1 MPGRLASL
9 RPEVLQTRI
18 DKALDMSAACRL
30 CPRECG
36 VNRLEGETGFCQTGR
51 QALLASFN
59 LHFGEEDPLVGEH
72 GSGTIF
78 FAGCNLGCVFCQNFD
93 ISHSTWGATAVSPD
107 QLAGVMLDL
116 QGQGA
121 QNINFVTPTH
131 VVPQIL
137 EALPIAL
144 SQGLSL
150 PLVYNCGGY
159 ERLETLEL
167 LDGVIDIFMPDA
179 KFSDPEVARR
189 YCRAEDY
196 PDKARAAIVE
206 MHRQVGDLT
215 VDQAGVAVQGLL
227 VRHLLMPDDLAGS
240 EAWFRFLAESV
251 SPETYLNVMD
261 QYRPC
266 GEAASFPELQDT
278 IPAGQLQAA
287 RELASRCGLRRLD
300 RRKGLNARA
309 FFKLFGH

>member
-1 MPGRLASL
+1 MACLASY
-9 RPEVLQTRI
+9 
-18 DKALDMSAACRL
+18 
-30 CPRECG
+30 
-36 VNRLEGETGFCQTGR
+36 
-51 QALLASFN
+51 N

-78 FAGCNLGCVFCQNFD
+78 FAGCNLGCVFCQNYD
-93 ISHSTWGATAVSPD
+93 ISHSTRGAPEATPE
-107 QLAGVMLDL
+107 QLAGVMLHL

-121 QNINFVTPTH
+121 HNINFVTPTH

-137 EALPIAL
+137 EALPLAL

-159 ERLETLEL
+159 ERLETLRL
-167 LDGVIDIFMPDA
+167 LDGVIDIYMPDA
-179 KFSDPEVARR
+179 KFTDPDVAERF
-189 YCRAEDY
+189 CQAGDY
-196 PDKARAAIVE
+196 PQRAMEAMAE
-206 MHRQVGDLT
+206 MHRQVGDLAM
-215 VDQAGVAVQGLL
+215 DEHGVAVQGLL

-240 EAWFRFLAESV
+240 EDWFRFLAQSI
-251 SPETYLNVMD
+251 SPGTYLNVMD

-266 GEAASFPELQDT
+266 GEASRFPELQGT
-278 IPAGQLQAA
+278 ISAAQLQAA
-287 RELASRCGLRRLD
+287 RELAAQSGLTRLD